1 MKPWYESKTVW
12 VNVLSL
18 IVLIIMQVMQWPE
31 AADYTRQLAMA
42 LSIVNVLLRFI
53 TTDGIRG

>member
-1 MKPWYESKTVW
+1 
-12 VNVLSL
+12 
-18 IVLIIMQVMQWPE
+18 VLIIMQVMQWPE